1 MRGIAGLLTIM
12 LFGGAQAAESFL
24 TAEELAT
31 LKPHP
36 QVEGVIRY
44 VTPGVTLGDY
54 TKVIVGSVTFYF
66 SEKSKSK
73 DIDADTLKEISDAMK
88 SAIYIAAGDN
98 AEVVLTK
105 GPGAVLINIAITEI
119 NMQNKK
125 RGLLGYTPIGL
136 IATGAANLAGVRMR
150 LKDAKLEG
158 EVVDSVTGDVV
169 AIFRV
174 DDIVDW
180 DDEKGLSWEDVR
192 ATFEVLAARAMAAAR
207 ISVP

>member
-1 MRGIAGLLTIM
+1 MRAIAGLLTIM
-12 LFGGAQAAESFL
+12 LFGGAQAAENFL

-44 VTPGVTLGDY
+44 VTPGVNIGDY

-66 SEKSKSK
+66 AEKSKNK
-73 DIDADTLKEISDAMK
+73 DMDADALKQISDAMK
-88 SAIYIAAGDN
+88 SALYIAAGDN

-158 EVVDSVTGDVV
+158 EAVDSVTGEVV

-180 DDEKGLSWEDVR
+180 DDQKGLSWEDVR

-207 ISVP
+207 IRVP